1 VSATASPPNEHD
13 SRAPQLD
20 IPAFEARH
28 NLDFAV
34 YFAAECA
41 ALMKLAADGIVVM
54 TPDRIAAT
62 ARGRPLLRIVA
73 MCFDRYL
80 ARRAAWRP
88 VTPRPCDA
96 LCGACL

>member
-13 SRAPQLD
+13 SREPQLD

-54 TPDRIAAT
+54 TPDRVAAT

-80 ARRAAWRP
+80 ARPGGVAAGYSK
-88 VTPRPCDA
+88 A
-96 LCGACL
+96 L